1 VRRARAGDIETAAH
15 CELALLGIR
24 YPTPEQA
31 AGAMLRAHH
40 AADVAAL
47 RSAYVEEG

>member
-1 VRRARAGDIETAAH
+1 MRARAGDLETAAR
-15 CELALLGIR
+15 CELALRGIR
-24 YPTPEQA
+24 FPTPEQL

-47 RSAYVEEG
+47 RSAYVED